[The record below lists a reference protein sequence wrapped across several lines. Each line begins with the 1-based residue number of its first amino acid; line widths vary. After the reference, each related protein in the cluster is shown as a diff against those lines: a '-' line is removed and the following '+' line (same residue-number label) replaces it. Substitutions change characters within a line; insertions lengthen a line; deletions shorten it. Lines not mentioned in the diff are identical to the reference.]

1 MRRTAYGPLIAGI
14 LCAAVLISGC
24 TSGAQTPSTAAA
36 SSSSP
41 PSGSA
46 RSIAVQLIEGKV
58 TPTPATAA
66 AGAVTF
72 SIKNIGMA
80 VHDFL
85 VIDTD
90 LKADALPMSGQVV
103 DKSRLT
109 VVGAVKNIALRATP
123 TLQVDLAPGHYAL
136 ICNIEDHYAAGM
148 HADFDVTE

>member
-1 MRRTAYGPLIAGI
+1 
-14 LCAAVLISGC
+14 
-24 TSGAQTPSTAAA
+24 
-36 SSSSP
+36 
-41 PSGSA
+41 
-46 RSIAVQLIEGKV
+46 
-58 TPTPATAA
+58 
-66 AGAVTF
+66 
-72 SIKNIGMA
+72 MA

-103 DKSRLT
+103 DESRLT